1 MASVPLLLM
10 DEDVEGGKEMSEDSI
25 QNDFAYR
32 NNVHNADIKIRMAF
46 LRKVYGLISI
56 QLLMTVV
63 VSAVFMMS
71 SPVKL
76 FVQQK

>member
-32 NNVHNADIKIRMAF
+32 NNVHNADIRIRMG
-46 LRKVYGLISI
+46 KLIY
-56 QLLMTVV
+56 
-63 VSAVFMMS
+63 
-71 SPVKL
+71 
-76 FVQQK
+76 